1 MPDGCCS
8 SMWVFQIVVENRD
21 ALIRY
26 LEGRQIYAGIHYLDN
41 TLFKPYRYARGTC
54 PKAQY
59 YSERVVSLPLH
70 LKLSEAD
77 IQFVIDTVAEF
88 METQ

>member
-8 SMWVFQIVVENRD
+8 SRWLFQIVVENRD